1 MPHFPLFDTAI
12 DNRGLFSDYYLT
24 ERFPQRDDVQALH
37 DEADAAFASVC
48 ALYKEHAAYVST
60 WNEATTEDDFIQ
72 PVLDRLGWAR
82 SVQQHV
88 QRQGV
93 QGRPD
98 YALFRSDARKREA
111 RTAASGDT
119 STLVQYADMVA
130 DAKYWGR
137 PLDGPAPDPDRED
150 RAAMRQDNP
159 SFQILDYILL
169 TGVSWGLLTN
179 GSHWRLYYEKAPSR
193 IETYLEI
200 NLDHLCRQAQ
210 GTASDREEARD
221 AFRLF
226 YALFRADAHR
236 QTAHG
241 PTFLEDVYA
250 ASDRYAEELE
260 DQLNER
266 IFDQVFL
273 ELATGL
279 YENHVRT
286 HDPSDPDAPLD
297 DVYRATLRLLYRLLF
312 LLYAEARDLLP
323 LDNDGY
329 RRHSLTRLA
338 ASAQEDGAAGHP
350 LSTRHADLW
359 NDLQALVRT
368 IDQGDPAFDVPAYNG
383 GLFDTDNP
391 ANAFLD
397 SHSIG
402 ERYMVRAL
410 VHLTALDP
418 DDHPTGAQVDYKAL
432 DVRQLGSI
440 YEGLLEHRL
449 VRTDNGTLDLQTD
462 KGERKKTGSYY
473 TPHYIVEYIVE
484 HTLGPIVERRTT
496 QFEDAMQ
503 RIQSILADAQD
514 PDAPGVRAKLDAP
527 RQAAREALLTVRVCD
542 PAMGSGHFLV
552 YAADYLAESF
562 AQILSRY
569 PKHNPVTETLATIRQ
584 NILASLEQ
592 QGIDTG
598 AIQTDNRL
606 RDTSLLKRLVMK
618 RCIYGV
624 DLNPMAVELAKVSLW
639 LHSFTVGAPLSFLD
653 HHLKAGNSLIG
664 AEVDAVMDAITGDL
678 FGNIRGE
685 ILRGTQFLQDAAFN
699 TDATLADV
707 ADSAAAFRAYQDK
720 MAPYKRLLDLWTAQ
734 HFDAPKGRTL
744 VQDYAREVINA
755 YQEGGGTVLSEYP
768 DTVDTAERIARTK
781 RVFHWELEF
790 PEVYY
795 DLETSKRRPNP
806 GFDAVVGN
814 PPYVRIQTMS
824 ESDEAAVSY
833 FGQSYET
840 PSGNY
845 DIYALFAEKGGTLLS
860 DDGILGYIVPH
871 KFFTA
876 NYGEG
881 LRRWISGK
889 STLRHVVDFGS
900 EQVFD
905 NVTTYTCLL
914 FLEGVARDA
923 FTYIQPSTPEAIAG
937 DAEFQSFVL
946 ENDALDE
953 KPWSLGNPKLLAL
966 RARLDEDHPTLE
978 EVTSRIFQG
987 LKTSADAIYIVDE
1000 LERRDGEV
1008 RIHSPQL
1015 EKKFWV
1021 ESDLFYRLIKGGDV
1035 QSYHIANTN
1044 RLILFPYGPGESGE
1058 MGLIPAEQ
1066 MEAKYPLT
1074 WAYLQENRDY
1084 LRDRESGGF
1093 KDENWHRFGRSQALN
1108 EISRPKIAT
1117 PDFAASASYAFDES
1131 GDHYFTGGA
1140 AGGYGILIERS
1151 FSEWYAI
1158 ALLNSRLL
1166 DQILKTVSTTF
1177 RGGWY
1182 SFEARFIKHL
1192 PIHEIPFTT
1201 PEDERTAHVQ
1211 ELIDTYEQTRSANA
1225 DPTANDVLH
1234 RVEAHLAGD
1243 PERADVIHDLLAHLA
1258 REMTRLKEE
1267 RATFNL
1273 DLTDYVAEPTERTGV
1288 RLTELEAR
1296 YQPAPGVQ
1304 TSLLADT
1311 TTERDGLRIGTL
1323 SAEREGDT
1331 VRVHATARYKPDAE
1345 ESIPDDALDQWGYHE
1360 TDPVAVCTLHDSPD
1374 AEAGLVV
1381 HWMDVLNA
1389 HGSGY
1394 GGYRANATKTNSLLD
1409 RIHAARLP
1417 DPSDDAIQR
1426 SLRPFLDNATE
1437 AARLDAHLTFTDT
1450 LIDQIVYRLYGLTD
1464 GEVAVVE
1471 GV

>member
-37 DEADAAFASVC
+37 DEADAAFEAVC
-48 ALYKEHAAYVST
+48 ALYKEHAAHVST

-137 PLDGPAPDPDRED
+137 PLDGPAPDPARED

-200 NLDHLCRQAQ
+200 NLDYLCRQAQ
-210 GTASDREEARD
+210 GTASDRQEARD

-279 YENHVRT
+279 YENHMRT

-323 LDNDGY
+323 LHNDGY

-484 HTLGPIVERRTT
+484 HTLGPIVERRTE
-496 QFEDAMQ
+496 QFEDAME
-503 RIQSILADAQD
+503 RIQTILADAQD

-569 PKHNPVTETLATIRQ
+569 PKHNPVLETLATIRQ

-734 HFDAPKGRTL
+734 HFDAPRGKTL
-744 VQDYAREVINA
+744 VRDYAREVIDA
-755 YQEGGGTVLSEYP
+755 YKNDGGAVLKEYP

-814 PPYVRIQTMS
+814 PPYGYRVTSDIDSLMDSKVGKAQSENIAEYFIETTISKLKDEKNWGMIIPKQVLHTPTWKDVRR
-824 ESDEAAVSY
+824 
-833 FGQSYET
+833 
-840 PSGNY
+840 
-845 DIYALFAEKGGTLLS
+845 TL
-860 DDGILGYIVPH
+860 H
-871 KFFTA
+871 
-876 NYGEG
+876 
-881 LRRWISGK
+881 GK
-889 STLRHVVDFGS
+889 STYAKAVVDCSEAFRDVLL
-900 EQVFD
+900 EQVVVVLTDKEESAVKVGIGHETGVDDSFSISSGKLTEALWPIYAFNEYESLFEKVHSASELLGDIADIYFGIKNIKSDLTEETGLPIVTGDNITRYGITGDLPRLPQNKITDRHRKRYLIDKIVVQRIVAHVTRPQPHIVVMASIDRKDRLAFD
-905 NVTTYTCLL
+905 TATV
-914 FLEGVARDA
+914 VR
-923 FTYIQPSTPEAIAG
+923 S
-937 DAEFQSFVL
+937 
-946 ENDALDE
+946 
-953 KPWSLGNPKLLAL
+953 KK
-966 RARLDEDHPTLE
+966 ED
-978 EVTSRIFQG
+978 
-987 LKTSADAIYIVDE
+987 YVDE
-1000 LERRDGEV
+1000 YILSIINSHFAGWYLHRFVYNFSTRTMGFRDG
-1008 RIHSPQL
+1008 
-1015 EKKFWV
+1015 
-1021 ESDLFYRLIKGGDV
+1021 
-1035 QSYHIANTN
+1035 
-1044 RLILFPYGPGESGE
+1044 
-1058 MGLIPAEQ
+1058 
-1066 MEAKYPLT
+1066 
-1074 WAYLQENRDY
+1074 
-1084 LRDRESGGF
+1084 
-1093 KDENWHRFGRSQALN
+1093 
-1108 EISRPKIAT
+1108 
-1117 PDFAASASYAFDES
+1117 FAD
-1131 GDHYFTGGA
+1131 
-1140 AGGYGILIERS
+1140 
-1151 FSEWYAI
+1151 
-1158 ALLNSRLL
+1158 
-1166 DQILKTVSTTF
+1166 K
-1177 RGGWY
+1177 
-1182 SFEARFIKHL
+1182 L
-1192 PIHEIPFTT
+1192 PIRQIPFTT
-1201 PEDERTAHVQ
+1201 PEDERTAHTQ
-1211 ELIDTYEQTRSANA
+1211 ALIDTYEQSRSATA

-1234 RVEAHLAGD
+1234 EVEAHLAGD

-1323 SAEREGDT
+1323 TADREGDT
-1331 VRVHATARYKPDAE
+1331 VRVHATARYKPDAD

-1360 TDPVAVCTLHDSPD
+1360 TDPVVICILHDSPD

-1464 GEVAVVE
+1464 EEVAVVE
-1471 GV
+1471 GA